1 MKKEEVEKSRKE
13 LYEKRM
19 IQILYTNDSSYNE
32 RMIDNARKFARQEDF
47 YNVPKRKQR
56 KIISNSGMIITSLLL
71 IIVVCTV
78 ILMGL
83 GSWNMTAEAMSQ
95 EEIAIGQLP
104 NFGMNIKQAIAKTA
118 SEIDNNTLKEAEVA
132 KKEVVIKKA
141 IASDGKAY
149 DAIAY
154 LTIPSLD
161 IKYPVLSKTSEALMK
176 VSLNKYWG
184 PNPNQVGNMCIVG
197 HNYNDTR
204 FFGKLNQI
212 KMGAEIIIT
221 EMDGTE
227 LSYYVYS
234 TDMIDPYDTSCTS
247 QKTNGRK
254 EITLITCNVDGSQR
268 FIAKARANLS

>member
-1 MKKEEVEKSRKE
+1 
-13 LYEKRM
+13 M

-32 RMIDNARKFARQEDF
+32 RMIDNAREFVRQEEF
-47 YNVPKRKQR
+47 YHASKQKKRR
-56 KIISNSGMIITSLLL
+56 VISNSGMIITSLLL
-71 IIVVCTV
+71 IIAICTV

-104 NFGMNIKQAIAKTA
+104 NFGMNIKQAIAQTA
-118 SEIDNNTLKEAEVA
+118 SAIDNNTLKEAEVA
-132 KKEVVIKKA
+132 EKEVVIKKA

-154 LTIPSLD
+154 LTIPSLG

-184 PNPNQVGNMCIVG
+184 ANPNQVGNMCIVG

-268 FIAKARANLS
+268 FIAKARANE